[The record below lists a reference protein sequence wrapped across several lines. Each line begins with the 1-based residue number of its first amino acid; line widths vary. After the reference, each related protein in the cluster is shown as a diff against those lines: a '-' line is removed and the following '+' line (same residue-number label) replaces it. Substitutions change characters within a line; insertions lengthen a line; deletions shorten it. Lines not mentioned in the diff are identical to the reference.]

1 MNVSVVVP
9 VKNGA
14 RFISEA
20 IFSALDQPEVGAVV
34 VVDDGST
41 DGADEVARSIPDP
54 RVVVLKGARAGV
66 SAARNLGFA
75 AVFAHAP
82 ERKGEGSWVLFL
94 DADDRLRLGAIARLL
109 ADAKPGC
116 VAVYGGYERIDA
128 AGRLIGRR
136 RWLARRRKPS
146 GDILPALAAGNFIVN
161 GGVMLI
167 RRDAFQK
174 IGGFDESLA
183 YCEDWHAFCR
193 LAALGPILY
202 SAATALEYRVHAA
215 SVMMRDTVGFAPYQA
230 ALDRVFADPA
240 VNRRLSAQNLA
251 RLKADAGAHLSAYL
265 ACQAVR
271 SHAYLR
277 ALPELARAIRSSPQR
292 TPRTMAHLLGAV
304 AGL

>member
-20 IFSALDQPEVGAVV
+20 ISSALDQPEVGLVV

-41 DGADEVARSIPDP
+41 DGGDEIARSMPDR
-54 RVVVLKGARAGV
+54 RVVVLAGASAGV

-75 AVFAHAP
+75 EVFARAP
-82 ERKGEGSWVLFL
+82 AGEEEESWVVFL
-94 DADDRLRLGAIARLL
+94 DADDRLRPGAIASLL
-109 ADAKPGC
+109 AVAKPGC
-116 VAVYGGYERIDA
+116 VAVYGDYERIDA
-128 AGRLIGRR
+128 AGRRIGRR

-146 GDILPALAAGNFIVN
+146 GDILSALAAGNFIVN

-167 RRDAFQK
+167 RRDAFHR

-193 LAALGPILY
+193 LAALGPILH
-202 SAATALEYRVHAA
+202 SAATALEYRVHAK
-215 SVMMRDTVGFAPYQA
+215 SVMMRNAVGFAPYQA

-240 VNRRLSAQNLA
+240 VSRRLGARNRA
-251 RLKADAGAHLSAYL
+251 RLKADAVAHLRAYL

-277 ALPELARAIRSSPQR
+277 ALPEMARAIRSSPQR
-292 TPRTMAHLLGAV
+292 TPRTMMHILGAV

>member
-14 RFISEA
+14 RFICEA
-20 IFSALDQPEVGAVV
+20 IFSALSQPEVGIVV

-54 RVVVLKGARAGV
+54 RVVVIKGARTGV

-75 AVFAHAP
+75 EVFAREP
-82 ERKGEGSWVLFL
+82 EGEDEEAWVLFL
-94 DADDRLRLGAIARLL
+94 DADDRLRPGAIARLL

-116 VAVYGGYERIDA
+116 VAVYGDYERIDA
-128 AGRLIGRR
+128 AGRRIGAR

-146 GDILPALAAGNFIVN
+146 GDILPALVAGNFIVN

-167 RRDAFQK
+167 RRDAFHS

-193 LAALGPILY
+193 LAALGPILH
-202 SAATALEYRVHAA
+202 SAATALEYRVHAS

-240 VNRRLSAQNLA
+240 VRLRLGAVDFA
-251 RLKADAGAHLSAYL
+251 RLQADAGAHLRAYL

-271 SHAYLR
+271 SRAYLR
-277 ALPELARAIRSSPQR
+277 ALPEMARAIRSSPQR
-292 TPRTMAHLLGAV
+292 TPRTMMHILGAV